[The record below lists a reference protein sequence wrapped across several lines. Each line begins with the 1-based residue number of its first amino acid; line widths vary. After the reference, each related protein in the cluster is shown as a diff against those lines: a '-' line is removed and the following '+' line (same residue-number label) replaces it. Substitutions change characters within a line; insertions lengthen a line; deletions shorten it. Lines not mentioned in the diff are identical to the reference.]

1 MMKRK
6 INSELL
12 LEALLCFVFSLLLL
26 YALVSGR
33 VSQYVHP
40 RINGYLWFSAAALLL
55 FSILLLPGAFVPK
68 HNAQPG
74 RYLLFLIPIL
84 SVLLIPAGTV
94 ESKSVSFGGVSAAG
108 AAAYSAGTSSQ
119 DKGTVIPDSAP
130 SDDLGI
136 DTASS
141 APSLPQA
148 GTDGI
153 ITIQDEQFAKWYQD
167 ISQNMDEYN
176 GKTLK
181 FKGQVFRMNGFARDE
196 FVPARYAMVCCTA
209 DLQPCGIL
217 CRGGG
222 DVSKYQENDW
232 VWVTGKIKIEKYHN
246 QTMPVCYVSNI
257 EKAEKAQILYIY
269 FTY

>member
-1 MMKRK
+1 MMKRRV
-6 INSELL
+6 NPESL
-12 LEALLCFVFSLLLL
+12 LEALLCFVFALLLL
-26 YALVSGR
+26 NALISGR

-55 FSILLLPGAFVPK
+55 FSVLLLPGAFVPK
-68 HNAQPG
+68 RNARPG
-74 RYLLFLIPIL
+74 RYLLFLIPVL

-94 ESKSVSFGGVSAAG
+94 ESKSISFGGVSATG

-119 DKGTVIPDSAP
+119 DNGTIIPDSVP

-141 APSLPQA
+141 SPSLPQV
-148 GTDGI
+148 GTDGTV
-153 ITIQDEQFAKWYQD
+153 TIQDEQFAKWYQD
-167 ISQNMDEYN
+167 INQDMEKYD

-181 FKGQVFRMNGFARDE
+181 FKGQVFRMGNFAKNE

-217 CRGGG
+217 CRSGG
-222 DVSKYQENDW
+222 DISKYQENNW
-232 VWVTGKIKIEKYHN
+232 VWVTGKIKIEKYHG
-246 QTMPVCYVSNI
+246 QTMPVCYVSKI
-257 EKAEKAQILYIY
+257 EKAEKAQVLYIY